1 MASARCAELSFVKSK
16 LKYKKMIKGGSHF
29 IDQIKVPERV
39 NVKIGG
45 QVGQTESVTKSPIN
59 SDPKLFTNLK

>member
-1 MASARCAELSFVKSK
+1 
-16 LKYKKMIKGGSHF
+16 MIKGGSHF